1 MTSKDNPV
9 DQDLAEEDGL
19 IEAVYRFNVNP
30 KKNIGYLCEYKGLE
44 CNPKNIAHLMHTVPG
59 LLGDQIGDYLARAGN
74 EELLR
79 AYFNE
84 LDLKKPF
91 LDALRVSLN
100 GSMFLPGESQMIERV
115 VEQFSRCY
123 MEQNPGIF
131 PNEDAPIVI
140 SFALIMLNSD
150 LHNPNVKSRMT
161 GPQFVSNLRG
171 ALPTGIYTDDQLMQ
185 MYNNLHANPFHFQE
199 KSNEF
204 LALSAPKMR
213 GELEKKSDKF
223 FSFWS
228 KHYFVLANSCLY
240 YFKDNSVISKDKPLG
255 MIQLVGVDIAEHN
268 GTIILTGEAGS
279 KLQYVKFKKNRPRKI
294 DDTQR
299 MYFRAPNA
307 EMHTKWLRH
316 IQHSRI
322 IGGFTGAQLMPPS
335 DLAMEPQ
342 EPAPKTLDLPKPA
355 QLKPIGPSAKNIP
368 TPKRSDSEYSSST
381 SKASSERIHIK
392 KKNLLQDIMNEEK
405 REQENQAKHEEEEKP
420 EPAPAEQAP
429 PVQLLVPPEEQKP
442 DNTKNDQDAEETKP
456 ADVKGSSSSSSYT
469 YSTSSKKEEKK
480 PEPIPEEKPKQEQP
494 EEQQIKI
501 PHKDEVKTTKSPK
514 KERKSHNK
522 KNDESS
528 ESYSYSYYTYS
539 FN

>member
-1 MTSKDNPV
+1 MEFNLKITFYKFYILALKKWCNFGMTQPAAPV

-30 KKNIGYLCEYKGLE
+30 RKNIGYLCEYKGVE
-44 CNPKNIAHLMHTVPG
+44 PTPKNIAHLMHTVPG

-74 EELLR
+74 EELLT
-79 AYFNE
+79 AYFME

-123 MEQNPGIF
+123 MTQNPTMF

-161 GPQFVSNLRG
+161 GPQFVKNLRG
-171 ALPTGIYTDDQLMQ
+171 ALPSGIYTDDQLMQ
-185 MYNNLHANPFHFQE
+185 MYNNLHANPFHFQD

-223 FSFWS
+223 FSVWT

-240 YFKDNSVISKDKPLG
+240 YFQDNTVTSKDKPLG
-255 MIQLVGVDIAEHN
+255 MIQLVGVDIADHN
-268 GTIILTGEAGS
+268 GTIVLTGEAGS
-279 KLQYVKFKKNRPRKI
+279 RLQYVKFKKNRPRKI
-294 DDTQR
+294 DDTSR
-299 MYFRAPNA
+299 MYFKAPNP

-335 DLAMEPQ
+335 DLAMEPV
-342 EPAPKTLDLPKPA
+342 ESAPKTLDLPRP
-355 QLKPIGPSAKNIP
+355 QTLKMGPVKNIP
-368 TPKRSDSEYSSST
+368 APKGSDDEYSESTRGGSQKVMAKPKITLDPKIPATTSESETDSYSDDSRSHSEKNKPHKAEQEPPKVDLLPPPPAEKPTPPRKDPEAKKSPEPKKEPEPKKQPEPEEKESPSKKHHKKDESDS
-381 SKASSERIHIK
+381 
-392 KKNLLQDIMNEEK
+392 D
-405 REQENQAKHEEEEKP
+405 
-420 EPAPAEQAP
+420 
-429 PVQLLVPPEEQKP
+429 
-442 DNTKNDQDAEETKP
+442 
-456 ADVKGSSSSSSYT
+456 SYT
-469 YSTSSKKEEKK
+469 YSSG
-480 PEPIPEEKPKQEQP
+480 
-494 EEQQIKI
+494 
-501 PHKDEVKTTKSPK
+501 
-514 KERKSHNK
+514 
-522 KNDESS
+522 
-528 ESYSYSYYTYS
+528 SYSYYYS
-539 FN
+539 D